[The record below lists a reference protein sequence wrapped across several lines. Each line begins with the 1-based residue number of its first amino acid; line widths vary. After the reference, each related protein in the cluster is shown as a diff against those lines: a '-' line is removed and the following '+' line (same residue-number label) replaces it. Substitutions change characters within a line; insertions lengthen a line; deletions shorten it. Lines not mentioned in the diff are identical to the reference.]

1 METAMTASNEP
12 RAQHL
17 ERKDIAHLVGDLED
31 GTIAAILA
39 SGATYA
45 EIEQA
50 LKWLGGG
57 RDEPRL
63 NAEGLSPRAEAVFD
77 ILIADP
83 AYAADGDTE

>member
-1 METAMTASNEP
+1 MKENPAQSQ
-12 RAQHL
+12 RQQHL

-50 LKWLGGG
+50 LKWIGGG
-57 RDEPRL
+57 REEPRL
-63 NAEGLSPRAEAVFD
+63 NSEGLSARAEMVYD
-77 ILIADP
+77 ILVSDA
-83 AYAADGDTE
+83 AYNEDEDAG

>member
-1 METAMTASNEP
+1 MTANSEP
-12 RAQHL
+12 RMQHL
-17 ERKDIAHLVGDLED
+17 ERKDIAHLVGELED

-57 RDEPRL
+57 REDPRL
-63 NAEGLSPRAEAVFD
+63 NAEGLSPTAEMVYD

-83 AYAADGDTE
+83 AYDADGEAE